1 VNRQPKAIKG
11 VHLLRHVDR
20 ALRAAY
26 KAALPVY
33 KTTLTLIIKYKLEVP
48 NAKAKVEERQ
58 YADSLRMG
66 QLLRNYPLKG
76 RIIVN

>member
-1 VNRQPKAIKG
+1 LTVNGQLRAVKG

-20 ALRAAY
+20 ALRAVY

-33 KTTLTLIIKYKLEVP
+33 KITLILVIKYELEVP
-48 NAKAKVEERQ
+48 NAEAKAEELR

-66 QLLRNYPLKG
+66 
-76 RIIVN
+76 